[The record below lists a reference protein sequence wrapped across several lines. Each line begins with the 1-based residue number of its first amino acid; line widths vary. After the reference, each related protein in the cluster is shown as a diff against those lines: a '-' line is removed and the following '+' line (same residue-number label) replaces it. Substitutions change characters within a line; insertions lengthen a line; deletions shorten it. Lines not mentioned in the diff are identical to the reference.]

1 MATLTDHGSSK
12 PICMNCQTSTTPL
25 WRRDDI
31 GSVLCNAC
39 GLFLKLH
46 GRPRPISLKTDVI
59 KSRNRVKTS
68 HSGIGL
74 KKKGSDNFS
83 FIFDKTYANN
93 SETLPPT
100 LGPLGLHKQ
109 SQKHLNGNSD
119 GSISPVSQNST
130 PSMFCGALS
139 SYSGHPLEDSY
150 SHHSQSQVPLSLH
163 HPSPRRSLS
172 PSNEITGSRASQTY
186 EQLIALNSSLKIR
199 VSELEVINELFRSRV
214 AQLEQDECNIRRRD
228 EEMCREINNDL
239 LRKLEESQ
247 RRENQLKHRL
257 DDIEHEIFE
266 SREGVSRV
274 KKVRVSDM
282 VATSGISSPQSLV

>member
-74 KKKGSDNFS
+74 KKKSPYDSLEHAGSR
-83 FIFDKTYANN
+83 I
-93 SETLPPT
+93 ETLPPT
-100 LGPLGLHKQ
+100 LGPLGLRKQ

-119 GSISPVSQNST
+119 GSLSPVSRNST
-130 PSMFCGALS
+130 PSMFCGSLS

-172 PSNEITGSRASQTY
+172 PSNEITGSGASQTY

-199 VSELEVINELFRSRV
+199 VSELEVINELFRGRV

-266 SREGVSRV
+266 SKEGASRV

-282 VATSGISSPQSLV
+282 VARSEISSPQSLV